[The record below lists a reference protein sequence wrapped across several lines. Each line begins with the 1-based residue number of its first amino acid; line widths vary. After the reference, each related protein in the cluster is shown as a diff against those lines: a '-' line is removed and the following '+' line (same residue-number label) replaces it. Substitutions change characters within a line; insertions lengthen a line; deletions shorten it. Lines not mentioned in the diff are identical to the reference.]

1 MRLILISD
9 KNGQRNRSTFSV
21 DISILVLGIAML
33 CLISAGLGCLFV
45 KAITPTVLVSE
56 ERLTSV
62 LSNSQA
68 EVETIR
74 AEAQAQLDAYNVYL
88 ANIQARLI
96 RLDAMG
102 QRLTNLAGIE
112 NEFDFSENVGL
123 GGVEESLDE
132 GDNNQTFSP
141 PDFMQKLNELSDRIS
156 TREKQ
161 LSVLQSLIVKST
173 IRQENY
179 ISGYPVKNAYISS
192 PYGVRI
198 DPITGKARGHKG
210 IDFSAPRGSKIMAVA
225 AGVVT
230 FSGVKNGYGNVVEI
244 SHVDGYKTIYAHN
257 QSNLVKAGD
266 LVQTDQPIA
275 LVGSSGRATGPHVH
289 FEVVR
294 NSQAISPISYITRV
308 NKVANPTIQMAK
320 AE

>member
-9 KNGQRNRSTFSV
+9 KNGQRNRSTFTI
-21 DISILVLGIAML
+21 DISILVLGIMML
-33 CLISAGLGCLFV
+33 CIICTGLGAMFVKSTTPPVLISD
-45 KAITPTVLVSE
+45 

-62 LSNSQA
+62 ASDSQA
-68 EVETIR
+68 EIETIR
-74 AEAQAQLDAYNVYL
+74 NEAQAQIDSYNAYL

-112 NEFDFSENVGL
+112 NEFDFSENVGM
-123 GGVEESLDE
+123 GGVEESFDE
-132 GDNNQTFSP
+132 NDNNQTFSQP
-141 PDFMQKLNELSDRIS
+141 EFMQKLNELSDRIS

-161 LSVLQSLIVKST
+161 LSILQTLIVKDS

-192 PYGVRI
+192 PFGVRI
-198 DPITGKARGHKG
+198 DPITGRAKGHKG
-210 IDFSAPRGSKIMAVA
+210 IDFSAPRGTKIMAVA

-230 FSGVKNGYGNVVEI
+230 FSGIRNGYGNVVEI

-257 QSNLVKAGD
+257 QTNLVKAGD

-275 LVGSSGRATGPHVH
+275 VVGSSGRATGPHVH

-294 NSQAISPISYITRV
+294 NNQPINPMSYITRV
-308 NKVANPTIQMAK
+308 NKPDNSTIQMAK
-320 AE
+320 AN

>member
-9 KNGQRNRSTFSV
+9 KNGQRNRSTLSV
-21 DISILVLGIAML
+21 DITILILGIVLL
-33 CLISAGLGCLFV
+33 CLVSAGLGALFI
-45 KAITPTVLVSE
+45 KSITPPVLISE
-56 ERLTSV
+56 ERLSSV
-62 LSNSQA
+62 LSDSQA
-68 EVETIR
+68 EIESIR
-74 AEAQAQLDAYNVYL
+74 TEAQVQLDAYNAYL

-102 QRLTNLAGIE
+102 QRLTSLAGIE

-123 GGVEESLDE
+123 GGMEEGFSED
-132 GDNNQTFSP
+132 DNNQTFSP
-141 PDFMQKLNELSDRIS
+141 PDFMQKLNQLSDRIS
-156 TREKQ
+156 TRERQ
-161 LSVLQSLIVKST
+161 LSVLQSLIVKSS

-179 ISGYPVKNAYISS
+179 IAGYPVKNAYISS
-192 PYGVRI
+192 PYGVRV
-198 DPITGKARGHKG
+198 DPITGRTKGHRG

-230 FSGVKNGYGNVVEI
+230 FSGVKTGYGNVVEI

-257 QSNLVKAGD
+257 QTNLVKAGD

-289 FEVVR
+289 FEVVKS
-294 NSQAISPISYITRV
+294 SQAINPITYITRV
-308 NKVANPTIQMAK
+308 SKTDNPTIQMAK